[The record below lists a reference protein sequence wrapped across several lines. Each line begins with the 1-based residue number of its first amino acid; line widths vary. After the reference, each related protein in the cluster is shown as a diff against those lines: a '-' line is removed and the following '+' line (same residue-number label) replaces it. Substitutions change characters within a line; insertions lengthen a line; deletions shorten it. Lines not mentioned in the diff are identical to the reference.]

1 MRKILIGV
9 LLTTGLL
16 AFKADENGVKNK
28 LIGTWKWDSV
38 YNPEKDQSLSV
49 EQLMMGMAS
58 EVTTTLNE
66 DMTYTETKVS
76 TKDDKPSSREGT
88 WRLEEGGTVL
98 SLNSGGD
105 KWKPAKIKS
114 LTDEELQFEMRP
126 NMIMKWVKKA
136 E

>member
-1 MRKILIGV
+1 MRKIAIGV
-9 LLTTGLL
+9 LLTAGLL
-16 AFKADENGVKNK
+16 AFKADENEVKSK

-38 YNPEKDQSLSV
+38 YNPEKDKSLTV
-49 EQLMMGMAS
+49 EQLMMGLAS

-76 TKDDKPSSREGT
+76 TKDNKPSSREGT
-88 WRLEEGGTVL
+88 WRLEEDGTIL

-114 LTDEELQFEMRP
+114 LTDTELQFEMRP
-126 NMIMKWVKKA
+126 NMIMKWVKKT